1 MFLMKLIGKILL
13 LPVIIILLTLRVLVR
28 IGINLSSII
37 LGGLMLIVFG
47 CIIYAVIQQMWVSVL
62 ILISM
67 EVFLVMI
74 TAGAGVIAEVLAT
87 GSESI
92 GGFLRS

>member
-1 MFLMKLIGKILL
+1 MILLKLIGKILL
-13 LPVIIILLTLRVLVR
+13 LPVMIMFLTLRVLVR

-37 LGGLMLIVFG
+37 FGGLMLIVFG
-47 CIIYAVIQQMWVSVL
+47 CIIYAVIQQMWPSVL

-67 EVFLVMI
+67 ETILVMI
-74 TAGAGVIAEVLAT
+74 TAGAGVIEEVLII
-87 GSESI
+87 GSERI